1 MSTYTTNYNLEK
13 PDSTDNFKDFRSNYN
28 SNMDIIDANLG
39 GGGGNV
45 NDVLVNGVSV
55 VDGNHDAQITSYKE
69 VTQAEYNA
77 LPATKLTDGIAYY
90 IKDANSSIGI
100 INGVFINTDRV
111 ITSGTIT
118 AGSTVSYTATE
129 DCAFDFLAYS
139 YNGSNAFL
147 QIDGKNI
154 FTSSAGTNRNTFLLK
169 KGQVATVG
177 SYNTNGSY
185 TVYGLKGGDSSS
197 SHNYSTTEQVI
208 GTWID
213 GKPIYE
219 CTFYVA
225 SASLSSGEYAISTG
239 LSNIKKI
246 INYSGFLSDG
256 SRTYTLPYERLIEKE
271 SIRLMTRVNA
281 DGTVTMNI
289 ITGVGGSSVY
299 STVTDIYVT
308 ITYTKTTD

>member
-1 MSTYTTNYNLEK
+1 MSTYTINYNLEK
-13 PDSTDNFKDFRSNYN
+13 PDSTDDFKDFRSNYN

-69 VTQAEYNA
+69 VTQAEYDA

-100 INGVFINTDRV
+100 INGVFINTDRI

-185 TVYGLKGGDSSS
+185 TVYGLKGGGSS
-197 SHNYSTTEQVI
+197 SHNYSTNEQVI

-213 GKPIYE
+213 GKPVYE
-219 CTFYVA
+219 KTLEINNIDMGNVNGTKTTIPHGISNFKDLVDLRMNCPKLGV
-225 SASLSSGEYAISTG
+225 SSKDELFDGNNGNAIAH
-239 LSNIKKI
+239 
-246 INYSGFLSDG
+246 F
-256 SRTYTLPYERLIEKE
+256 
-271 SIRLMTRVNA
+271 RVNA
-281 DGTVTMNI
+281 TNVYCQAGSAWYSGSADRYWYI
-289 ITGVGGSSVY
+289 ILQ
-299 STVTDIYVT
+299 
-308 ITYTKTTD
+308 YTKTTD

>member
-69 VTQAEYNA
+69 VTQAQYDA
-77 LPATKLTDGIAYY
+77 LPATKLTDGIAYF
-90 IKDANSSIGI
+90 IKDA
-100 INGVFINTDRV
+100 
-111 ITSGTIT
+111 
-118 AGSTVSYTATE
+118 
-129 DCAFDFLAYS
+129 
-139 YNGSNAFL
+139 
-147 QIDGKNI
+147 
-154 FTSSAGTNRNTFLLK
+154 
-169 KGQVATVG
+169 
-177 SYNTNGSY
+177 
-185 TVYGLKGGDSSS
+185 GGGGGGSS